1 MKTVN
6 KFGSVSKVGAR
17 FRVKVIGGQMASMV
31 RNIIG
36 FGALAALTASLGC
49 EGKDGPIP
57 NVPPTAAKTPGD
69 ILVHLQYLAAWKN
82 YKHLILIAPISP
94 DVVFPSA
101 WWFHT
106 EAKNLNITLTK
117 EEMEVLGV
125 TKLADRFDNLPR
137 SPEDNYGIEDARKAF
152 NAGIYRLIKG
162 LPVQVWGRMQV
173 SEVRTN
179 KDNSKVTDVTLS
191 YNNRPMIRV
200 SCIKKVDAGGGGE
213 FYGVANIQYL
223 VRPEAVK

>member
-1 MKTVN
+1 
-6 KFGSVSKVGAR
+6 
-17 FRVKVIGGQMASMV
+17 MASMV

-36 FGALAALTASLGC
+36 FGALAALTISSGC
-49 EGKDGPIP
+49 ENKDGPIP
-57 NVPPTAAKTPGD
+57 NVPPTSAKTPGD

-101 WWFHT
+101 AWFHT
-106 EAKNLNITLTK
+106 EAKNLNIKLTP
-117 EEMEVLGV
+117 EELEALGV
-125 TKLADRFDNLPR
+125 TKLAPRLDNLPR
-137 SPEDNYGIEDARKAF
+137 SPEDDYGIEEARRAF

-162 LPVQVWGRMQV
+162 LPVKVWGSMQV
-173 SEVRTN
+173 SDVRTN
-179 KDNSKVTDVTLS
+179 SANNKVTDVTLS
-191 YNNRPMIRV
+191 YNNRQMIRV

-223 VRPEAVK
+223 IRPEAIK